1 MLTPEEIF
9 EKEFKRSV
17 RGYDMDEVNEFLD
30 QIIQDYARLMEENKV
45 ITRELQQF
53 KSTSNRKSLHTS
65 QEDKYT
71 VEDLLRRV
79 ESLEKQIY
87 RP

>member
-1 MLTPEEIF
+1 MLSPEEIF

-30 QIIQDYARLMEENKV
+30 KVIQDYARLIEENKV
-45 ITRELQQF
+45 IKKELQQY
-53 KSTSNRKSLHTS
+53 KSSSNRQNFHSS
-65 QEDKYT
+65 QGDKYT

-79 ESLEKQIY
+79 DALEKRIY
-87 RP
+87 T

>member
-30 QIIQDYARLMEENKV
+30 KIIQDFARLIEENKLMS
-45 ITRELQQF
+45 RELQQLR
-53 KSTSNRKSLHTS
+53 TSPNRQNFHSS
-65 QEDKYT
+65 QEEKYA
-71 VEDLLRRV
+71 VEDLVRRI
-79 ESLEKQIY
+79 EAIEKHIY
-87 RP
+87 A

>member
-30 QIIQDYARLMEENKV
+30 QVIQDYARVLEENKL
-45 ITRELQQF
+45 IKKELQQF
-53 KSTSNRKSLHTS
+53 KSSSIRKSIHTS

-87 RP
+87 K

>member
-30 QIIQDYARLMEENKV
+30 QVIQDFARLTEENK
-45 ITRELQQF
+45 ILKKELQQF
-53 KSTSNRKSLHTS
+53 KTTANRKSVHT
-65 QEDKYT
+65 QEEKYT

-79 ESLEKQIY
+79 EALEKRIY
-87 RP
+87 I

>member
-1 MLTPEEIF
+1 MLTPEDIF

-30 QIIQDYARLMEENKV
+30 QIIQDYARIIEENKM
-45 ITRELQQF
+45 IKKELQQY
-53 KSTSNRKSLHTS
+53 KTTTNRKSIHTS
-65 QEDKYT
+65 TEDKYT

-79 ESLEKQIY
+79 EALEKRIY
-87 RP
+87 I